1 MSRQANFVAK
11 VICSTLALA
20 GLAMSAMGYGY
31 TPIDPALG
39 DVFQNVVV
47 GKLKVDIPIS
57 TFFKI
62 LVRNILL
69 YLLHNL
75 PHSYRFTRHARD
87 RRTYSFRQRRQCWYP
102 KVAVLQESFCKP
114 I

>member
-62 LVRNILL
+62 LVRN
-69 YLLHNL
+69 
-75 PHSYRFTRHARD
+75 T
-87 RRTYSFRQRRQCWYP
+87 
-102 KVAVLQESFCKP
+102 
-114 I
+114 